1 MRRLHS
7 LRKTFA
13 TTNFEQGNRMEYVSA
28 YLGNLPSTCERYYV
42 SMREKRIVDGKEEHI
57 VTLPVINKE
66 SNN

>member
-1 MRRLHS
+1 
-7 LRKTFA
+7 
-13 TTNFEQGNRMEYVSA
+13 MEYVSA